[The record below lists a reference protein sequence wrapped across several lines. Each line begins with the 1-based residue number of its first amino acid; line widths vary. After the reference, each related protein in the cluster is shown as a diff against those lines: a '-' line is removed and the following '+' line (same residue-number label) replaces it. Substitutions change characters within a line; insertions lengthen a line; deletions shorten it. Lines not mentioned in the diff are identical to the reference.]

1 MLVMLT
7 RELIEKIYDAA
18 NSQRWK
24 DHLHP
29 HQGFTELDKQAHK
42 MVIAYVL
49 AKYEESPENAVNWRA
64 LIEGGLFEFLHRT
77 VVTDIKPPV
86 YYELMRGN
94 GREIDGWV
102 TGRLQPVLR
111 GLGGGFFDAF
121 SAYFAKPQ
129 HCAREKRIL
138 KAAHYLATNWEFR
151 IIYRM
156 NKGVVVGIEDT
167 RKEILSQI
175 NDYNALAGV
184 QKMSGNGK
192 TRKFIDLAGQLRFQK
207 RWAQSPRIP
216 ETSVMGHM
224 LIVAVFGYFCAR
236 ALGAS
241 DARIVNDY
249 LCGLFHD
256 LPEVL
261 TRDIISPV
269 KRSATEIE
277 DKIKKI
283 ESGYMREKIFPLLP
297 AAWHGELKY
306 FTENEFDT
314 RCIKNGAPQK
324 LEGDFV
330 IPPAYDRPELKPV
343 DGVVLKCCDNLA
355 ALIEAVLSYKHGV
368 FSDHLYT
375 AVMNITK
382 SISGRGADADA
393 KIAAAGLDFPK
404 LIDEFSLIEEIKK
417 NHQARFHYLD

>member
-1 MLVMLT
+1 M
-7 RELIEKIYDAA
+7 I
-18 NSQRWK
+18 
-24 DHLHP
+24 
-29 HQGFTELDKQAHK
+29 
-42 MVIAYVL
+42 IAYVL
-49 AKYEESPENAVNWRA
+49 AKYEESQENALNWRA

-86 YYELMRGN
+86 YYELMRDN
-94 GREIDGWV
+94 GREIDSWV
-102 TGRLQPVLR
+102 TGRLAPALCA
-111 GLGGGFFDAF
+111 LDSDFF
-121 SAYFAKPQ
+121 SAFGDYFTKPEYSV
-129 HCAREKRIL
+129 REKRIL
-138 KAAHYLATNWEFR
+138 KAAHYLATNWEFH

-156 NKGVVVGIEDT
+156 NKGVVIGIEDT
-167 RKEILSQI
+167 KAEILSQI
-175 NDYNALAGV
+175 EDYRDLVGV
-184 QKMSGNGK
+184 RKLSSCDK
-192 TRKFIDLAGQLRFQK
+192 TQKFIDLAGQLRFQK

-224 LIVAVFGYFCAR
+224 LIVAIFGYFCAR

-241 DARIVNDY
+241 NQRIVNDY

-297 AAWHGELKY
+297 VAWHGELRY

-314 RCIKNGAPQK
+314 RYIKDGAPQK
-324 LEGDFV
+324 LENDFV
-330 IPPAYDRPELKPV
+330 IPPEYDRSELKPV

-375 AVMNITK
+375 AVINITK
-382 SISGRGADADA
+382 SISGQGAAVDK
-393 KIAAAGLDFPK
+393 KIAAAGLDFGK
-404 LIDEFSLIEEIKK
+404 LINEFALIGEIKK
-417 NHQARFHYLD
+417 NHQDRFRCLE